1 MLWVWVDS
9 NDQSQRERIY
19 SPCGYQLPVTHPNM
33 KKRNIA
39 ERSDSNGNLPP
50 RGSDQLNYV
59 HDKITFLCY
68 CWCIISLKH
77 VIISIC
83 ENDAI
88 SFVDS
93 RGLEPRSLD
102 FQSSA
107 YTISAKNP
115 WCWVSW
121 RNRTVSFAV
130 TVRYANQLHQR
141 HHLKIVLST
150 HHEERLRSACRI
162 PHGTRTRI
170 STLKGWRTDLLF
182 ERDICV
188 PRARVELA
196 RTFLSI
202 RF

>member
-33 KKRNIA
+33 KKRNICWTSRL
-39 ERSDSNGNLPP
+39 ERKPPSNYVWC
-50 RGSDQLNYV
+50 SDQLNYV
-59 HDKITFLCY
+59 HNKITFLCY
-68 CWCIISLKH
+68 CWCVISLKH

-83 ENDAI
+83 ENDATLC
-88 SFVDS
+88 VDS
-93 RGLEPRSLD
+93 RGLEPRSSD
-102 FQSSA
+102 FQSDA

-141 HHLKIVLST
+141 HHVKKIIKL
-150 HHEERLRSACRI
+150 CRI

-170 STLKGWRTDLLF
+170 STLKGWRTNLLF

-188 PRARVELA
+188 PRTRVELV